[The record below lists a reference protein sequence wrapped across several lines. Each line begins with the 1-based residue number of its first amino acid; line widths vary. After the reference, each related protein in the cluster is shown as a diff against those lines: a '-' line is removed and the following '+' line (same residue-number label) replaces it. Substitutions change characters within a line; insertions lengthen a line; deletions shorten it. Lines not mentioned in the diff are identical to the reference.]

1 MIQMRMMH
9 DQSKIK
15 QNSHDSCTLLQYKGK
30 LALLRQDNTVCT
42 DLSQALPILFQSN
55 PGLLPLGLLSS
66 QGLLTLHLSCVCISH
81 NLGR

>member
-1 MIQMRMMH
+1 MRMTH
-9 DQSKIK
+9 GQSKLEQK
-15 QNSHDSCTLLQYKGK
+15 SNDSCTLLQYKGK
-30 LALLRQDNTVCT
+30 LALYRQGNAVCT

-66 QGLLTLHLSCVCISH
+66 QGLLTLHLSCVCISY